1 MALPVTSERREGRN
15 DPTAPAGWSHLAAR
29 AALLLAALYPAAL
42 VVTIA
47 AFLIIGERWW
57 VTAVALY
64 LPRIGFALPLPVLLL
79 ALWATGS
86 RRRVWALLGVSV
98 PLLLILMGF
107 VLPWPVWADANAPA
121 VRVMSYNVNSEIGGE
136 DAVVQEIDGFSPDI
150 ALLEEH
156 GGSDKIVSLLQARYA
171 AVHVSGQF
179 IVASRFPITSTLDP
193 EKIPY
198 NGRLRSPRWVEA
210 VIATPLGSITFYE
223 VHPLSPREGLASVR
237 GNGIKHE
244 IRVAIGFSR
253 DSEDIVRTNN
263 GLRAL
268 QVEDIAGAAQQEKG
282 PVVIAGDTNLPAL
295 SAVLHR
301 FLSGFQDGFS
311 KASWGLGYTF
321 PTTRIPW
328 MRIDRILA
336 NDELRF
342 VRFQVG
348 RSRASD
354 HRCVVAD
361 LQRAK

>member
-1 MALPVTSERREGRN
+1 MALPVTSERREEKSQRPHGAGRLG
-15 DPTAPAGWSHLAAR
+15 APRGAGGTV
-29 AALLLAALYPAAL
+29 LLAALYPAAL

-47 AFLIIGERWW
+47 AFPIIGERWW
-57 VTAVALY
+57 VTDRRAVSATHRVRAAAAGPPSGALGHG
-64 LPRIGFALPLPVLLL
+64 LAAPR
-79 ALWATGS
+79 
-86 RRRVWALLGVSV
+86 LGRCSACPC

-223 VHPLSPREGLASVR
+223 VHPLSPREGLRLGAR
-237 GNGIKHE
+237 QRHQARDPGGD
-244 IRVAIGFSR
+244 RV
-253 DSEDIVRTNN
+253 
-263 GLRAL
+263 L
-268 QVEDIAGAAQQEKG
+268 
-282 PVVIAGDTNLPAL
+282 
-295 SAVLHR
+295 
-301 FLSGFQDGFS
+301 
-311 KASWGLGYTF
+311 
-321 PTTRIPW
+321 
-328 MRIDRILA
+328 
-336 NDELRF
+336 
-342 VRFQVG
+342 
-348 RSRASD
+348 
-354 HRCVVAD
+354 
-361 LQRAK
+361 